1 MKIELTKKVAVIVPR
16 ELDVVAVID
25 EDADFNQIIV
35 RLRKGSLK
43 MDFRIVKL
51 GDEIELET
59 WKGSSIE
66 DRKRVPNKEEWS
78 EAINEDIATFFA

>member
-1 MKIELTKKVAVIVPR
+1 MKIELTKKVAIIIAR

-25 EDADFNQIIV
+25 EEADFNQIIV

-59 WKGSSIE
+59 WKASSIE
-66 DRKRVPNKEEWS
+66 DRKRFPNKEEWA
-78 EAINEDIATFFA
+78 EMLNEEIATFFA